1 MKFDFTKPKK
11 SKILI
16 YDAASTTIADTFL
29 PKKNYEI
36 IHTRREKIN
45 IYILIITIFNY
56 KKASQWCHKL
66 LVFLQHSLNEIK
78 IAEKFDEEGDAMFN
92 KLGDEFDQKY
102 RLNSSDQNTLDLHSW
117 SIYLKNLIF
126 CLNLVQ
132 QALIAQLVEQLI
144 CNQHR
149 SQSTAKY

>member
-1 MKFDFTKPKK
+1 
-11 SKILI
+11 
-16 YDAASTTIADTFL
+16 
-29 PKKNYEI
+29 
-36 IHTRREKIN
+36 
-45 IYILIITIFNY
+45 
-56 KKASQWCHKL
+56 
-66 LVFLQHSLNEIK
+66 
-78 IAEKFDEEGDAMFN
+78 MFN

-144 CNQHR
+144 CN
-149 SQSTAKY
+149 